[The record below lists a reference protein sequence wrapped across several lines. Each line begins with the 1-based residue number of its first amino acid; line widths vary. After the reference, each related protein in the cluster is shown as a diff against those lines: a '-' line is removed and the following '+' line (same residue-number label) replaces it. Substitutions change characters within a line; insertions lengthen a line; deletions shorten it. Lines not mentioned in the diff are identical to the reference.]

1 LAYDSNYYKSAK
13 PNETVPASPGIPQGS
28 DVFPE
33 NIVAVANQDL
43 VLYGQ
48 KGADKSITILKK
60 GSTFTLLEKTNDYWV
75 RLKYNNQEYWTNS
88 IKFYDYK
95 KYITVKNLG
104 SVNVITLNVRPT
116 PSTTKDPIGQL
127 KMGEYVQLSLT
138 EDGKLEI
145 QNSWYKIILKDGRVG
160 WVSSK
165 YIVRELN

>member
-1 LAYDSNYYKSAK
+1 
-13 PNETVPASPGIPQGS
+13 
-28 DVFPE
+28 
-33 NIVAVANQDL
+33 
-43 VLYGQ
+43 
-48 KGADKSITILKK
+48 
-60 GSTFTLLEKTNDYWV
+60 LLEKTNDYWV